1 MNPYSPGDYSNKNY
15 PMLLMYKQKTTLDGV
30 KILSINED
38 YNKIV
43 KDFLDILF
51 SLSTLIAFYYWV
63 KMAISDYLNSRKEK
77 HL

>member
-1 MNPYSPGDYSNKNY
+1 
-15 PMLLMYKQKTTLDGV
+15 MYKQKTTLDGV

-51 SLSTLIAFYYWV
+51 SLSTLIAFYYWA